1 METLLHGIVT
11 VEGSFPNFSESN
23 PGSPVHLAIL
33 GGSFRSLV
41 ARWDLKEVP
50 VRHRFH
56 IREQG
61 GFGLGA
67 MKYPSTRLEPGKSFA
82 SSAARIPRAAISG
95 SVSPA
100 AKDSS
105 RLAAGACPLLLSK
118 CPEVDMQDRSS
129 PRFRRTL
136 TVSLNY

>member
-11 VEGSFPNFSESN
+11 VEGIFPQISQSPT

-61 GFGLGA
+61 GIRPRRDEVSVDATGA
-67 MKYPSTRLEPGKSFA
+67 REELRVVRSTHSQSCHFRERLPCSQGIPRVWPLEPVRCFF
-82 SSAARIPRAAISG
+82 RN
-95 SVSPA
+95 V
-100 AKDSS
+100 
-105 RLAAGACPLLLSK
+105 
-118 CPEVDMQDRSS
+118 PEVDMQDRSS
-129 PRFRRTL
+129 PRFRTDA
-136 TVSLNY
+136 YG